1 MRKNENGGGAWMHKG
16 EEEEGE
22 AEAEGREKESWKC
35 GYMKG
40 MGKDFKEDM
49 EISQECLILQKGHV
63 GEA

>member
-1 MRKNENGGGAWMHKG
+1 MHKG

-22 AEAEGREKESWKC
+22 AEAEGREKESRKC